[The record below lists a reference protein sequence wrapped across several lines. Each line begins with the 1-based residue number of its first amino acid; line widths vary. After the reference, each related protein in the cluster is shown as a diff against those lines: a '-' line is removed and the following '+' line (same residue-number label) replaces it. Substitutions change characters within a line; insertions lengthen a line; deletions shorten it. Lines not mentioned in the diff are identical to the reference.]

1 MSLSRHAAIGV
12 LLLYAIAFGGFA
24 ASVHIFNL
32 PAYRSL
38 LWKPAPATILEVSTS
53 RHPSRVRAEMYS
65 ASIRY
70 EYTFNGQTYQ
80 STALT
85 LDQLFHPSAPL
96 ANRID
101 EATYQRLSSAPIG
114 SSIAVAVDPD
124 NPSNAVVRPGLTRR
138 QLFVAAFV
146 SGFAAVPLLCMIE
159 IISILRRS
167 NPQRYPGG
175 FQLIQMPTQ
184 TRIRTAN
191 IGPMRTASL
200 PIFGLTVLAS
210 IVTLAVPLD
219 SPTKVLIALFSVAT
233 LVPGLALLC
242 SFVFRFHLRN
252 GESDIVI
259 DHTAQTLT
267 LPSFHSFRERMF
279 GPDALP
285 TVTANGKTYTPVAA
299 PGRTFPIHTIHNVF
313 TDYLEPP
320 TAPQSANQTVTV
332 RPLPGDIAF
341 LALNSAPADFPQDPN
356 SQTHSVFLTR
366 FHYVGDA
373 EPFAVWLR
381 SLLARLLRTP
391 D

>member
-1 MSLSRHAAIGV
+1 MSLSRHAAIG
-12 LLLYAIAFGGFA
+12 LLLLFAIAFGGFA
-24 ASVHIFNL
+24 AWVHFFNV

-38 LWKPAPATILEVSTS
+38 LWKPTPATILEVSTS

-70 EYTFNGQTYQ
+70 EYTFNGQSYQ

-85 LDQLFHPSAPL
+85 LDQLSYPSAPL

-101 EATYQRLSSAPIG
+101 EATYQRLSNAPIG
-114 SSIAVAVDPD
+114 SSIAVAVDPA
-124 NPSNAVVRPGLTRR
+124 NPANAVVRPGLTRR
-138 QLFVAAFV
+138 QFFVAAFV
-146 SGFAAVPLLCMIE
+146 SGFAAVPILCVIE
-159 IISILRRS
+159 IISIFIRS

-175 FQLIQMPTQ
+175 FQLIETPTQ

-191 IGPMRTASL
+191 IGPTRTASL
-200 PIFGLTVLAS
+200 PSFGFTILAS

-219 SPTKVLIALFSVAT
+219 SPTKVLIALISIAT

-242 SFVFRFHLRN
+242 TLAFRFHLRN

-267 LPSFHSFRERMF
+267 LPSSLSFRERMF
-279 GPDALP
+279 GPDAPP

-313 TDYLEPP
+313 TDYLQPP
-320 TAPQSANQTVTV
+320 NSPQPANHTATV
-332 RPLPGDIAF
+332 RPLPGEIAF
-341 LALNSAPADFPQDPN
+341 LALNSALAYIPQDPK

-366 FHYVGDA
+366 FHYDGDA